1 MNTHNKCQELNCQAH
16 TCMHT
21 HTCTHTHTHTHT
33 RTQLFFSAAD
43 FVHLF
48 SVLYCFAH
56 GGYIPVAMTSMMVAV
71 TVL

>member
-1 MNTHNKCQELNCQAH
+1 MHAH
-16 TCMHT
+16 THMRA
-21 HTCTHTHTHTHT
+21 HTHT
-33 RTQLFFSAAD
+33 RTQLFFSAAE